1 MKASQLFH
9 WSDQFNQSLQSLYH
23 QSQNIDL
30 AHFNELSAQLMAEI
44 AANSGQTSISPAEET
59 ILVIVEEHINLA
71 FQLCLQAQI
80 NRHHYHAVINREG
93 HILYNSD
100 SSNSHIIK
108 SKALLKK
115 IDTALSEKN
124 ESVAFEIN
132 GTIVFCQLC
141 DHLLMLRLWDMSAY
155 QDRLTQKE
163 LMVACLIG
171 QFKSNNEISAQL
183 NSSVKTIENQLTKIY
198 QKLSLS
204 NRAQLISLLNQ

>member
-1 MKASQLFH
+1 MKSSQLFH
-9 WSDQFNQSLQSLYH
+9 WSDQFNQALRNLYH
-23 QSQNIDL
+23 QSQNIDI

-44 AANSGQTSISPAEET
+44 ADNSAQISTSPAEET
-59 ILVIVEEHINLA
+59 MLEIVNEHIDAA

-93 HILYNSD
+93 HVLYNRD
-100 SSNSHIIK
+100 NCNLQLIK
-108 SKALLKK
+108 SKALLKR
-115 IDTALSEKN
+115 INTALSENN
-124 ESVAFEIN
+124 ESVSLVIN

-141 DHLLMLRLWDMSAY
+141 DHLLMLRLWNMSAY

-163 LMVACLIG
+163 LMIAYLIG
-171 QFKSNNEISAQL
+171 QFKSNSEIAVRL